1 MNKEKFLIDSYET
14 YKPKFILCCLDCKI
28 ENFIEK
34 FAQVKNNNYICKRGT
49 SPQIKI
55 EEL

>member
-1 MNKEKFLIDSYET
+1 MIKKDFKQKYFLFSNEKEF
-14 YKPKFILCCLDCKI
+14 KI

>member
-1 MNKEKFLIDSYET
+1 MSNLLKLLQPAT
-14 YKPKFILCCLDCKI
+14 YKSKI
-28 ENFIEK
+28 KLYCHEK
-34 FAQVKNNNYICKRGT
+34 EFKVEKVAQVKNNNYICKRGT